1 MQEPA
6 EQPTIFCVLEKIHL
20 LTGIRAASASPQ
32 VSGEALKRFL
42 SIFSDRIFD
51 SSVDRG
57 MPSLSAAPSGPNTRP
72 RVSECHLEPELNLPR
87 RCHGLEDASRVLRWN
102 GIPARVT
109 AEENLITISTTG
121 PTGSGVYRHV
131 EIGVIEE
138 VEEVS
143 AKLQADA
150 LLETHLF

>member
-1 MQEPA
+1 MP
-6 EQPTIFCVLEKIHL
+6 
-20 LTGIRAASASPQ
+20 RAS
-32 VSGEALKRFL
+32 
-42 SIFSDRIFD
+42 RI
-51 SSVDRG
+51 SK
-57 MPSLSAAPSGPNTRP
+57 
-72 RVSECHLEPELNLPR
+72 CHLEPELNLSR
-87 RCHGLEDASRVLRWN
+87 RCHGLEDASRVWSWN
-102 GIPARVT
+102 GVSARVT

-121 PTGSGVYRHV
+121 PNCSGVYRHV